1 MIPTFKSLE
10 QISTGYT
17 VFEKDQVLTHEQL
30 NSLADYADDQIRLTR
45 VRLLGTGIA
54 CGLRAYVSDDG
65 VAVSKGMGVTT
76 DGDII
81 TIERVTYFT
90 RFRQYDESFPAY
102 PGLYYDGDIASG
114 MMPAYELLTDDTDA
128 GTSWPLSEFPLREGR
143 GLTSMVVVLLM
154 ESYRK
159 DDDICSGTD
168 CDNLGKEAI
177 NRMRCILVDEE
188 GASQLMAN
196 LPGVN
201 SGLGAI
207 SPILPD
213 RPVLTSAVNSPSAIG
228 SLYRTACTSLHGKIM
243 TEFAWLSGSWRPYLD
258 EPYNPFP
265 ISSWTDKMESIR
277 SSFATNDIG
286 IQYYYDFLKD
296 IAETYNAM
304 RELLFG
310 NMTQCL
316 PNFAA
321 FPKHLLLGY
330 VIDGPPSDDFRTG
343 FYPSPITAHTDAERE
358 HAEFL
363 VGKLDMMIRNFAPP
377 AVGTTDIRITP
388 SSHEDVTLEERAIP
402 FYYPASSANR
412 LFDAWNFRLSRRG
425 RGALNYSYNAAAYA
439 SAGGVSDP
447 FRLQIGRFPFF
458 RIEGHLGKPVATAL
472 ARIKELIKTN
482 NVPIAVRAIMAGTNR
497 AQVTV
502 KPAMRSDALYSVH
515 RVLRQD
521 LANQLD
527 DVKLFSTAFNGKV
540 QAEPSTAVTSAEDC
554 DCPSIRLLSANSSA
568 DVVSRAAVVQDK
580 LVRNYT
586 AYAADTSWQT
596 SLKNTME
603 TAGQFKAS
611 LSAVVKTDF
620 ATPYDT
626 LISSTH
632 ATLLPLL
639 DQVIKQKEE
648 RADERLLLGTFIDR
662 NPGVEHFAGVVRG
675 GTFLLVYDATNT
687 VIADFMVP
695 YYLPEEEVEP
705 VDDLTLVKPAV
716 RPAYVIDSGIKVQ
729 PSRNTFINTKLD
741 AAVGQVTANVVGVMD
756 TKFAQHNAIVDGK
769 LIQQNAVVDGKIF
782 QQTASVDRKIQE
794 QDLKVSFQGDY
805 VNLFRDSVQML
816 GSTVPRADQLKS
828 ATPGTE
834 TPAINDPYLAM
845 RVDENV
851 MFAGKITVLQQLAS
865 DMTLDEETRW
875 KYIQEAQQT
884 EYMLVDSII
893 TILRYIVS
901 ARMSVIGDADGGRA
915 VAAIFPSLSSLSND
929 EAKENLRKGLD
940 EVIASTGDK
949 NIHTVCH
956 NMMNAI

>member
-1 MIPTFKSLE
+1 MIPIFKSLE

-54 CGLRAYVSDDG
+54 CGLRATIFDEG

-81 TIERVTYFT
+81 AMEQVTYFT
-90 RFRQYDESFPAY
+90 HYRVYDESFPAY
-102 PGLYYDGDIASG
+102 APFYSGDISNG
-114 MMPAYELLTDDTDA
+114 MVRAYELLTGDA
-128 GTSWPLSEFPLREGR
+128 GDGVSWPLSEFLPREGW
-143 GLTSMVVVLLM
+143 GLTNMVAVLLM
-154 ESYRK
+154 ESYLK

-177 NRMRCILVDEE
+177 SKVRCILVDYEIA
-188 GASQLMAN
+188 GQLMEN
-196 LPGVN
+196 MQTVN
-201 SGLGAI
+201 YGFRI
-207 SPILPD
+207 TNPILAD
-213 RPVLTSAVNSPSAIG
+213 RPVLTSAVNSPAAIG
-228 SLYRTACTSLHGKIM
+228 SLYRTTCTSLHGKIVA
-243 TEFAWLSGSWRPYLD
+243 EFNRLNSSGWPYLD
-258 EPYNPFP
+258 DLYEPAALSYWV
-265 ISSWTDKMESIR
+265 SLMEGIK
-277 SSFATNDIG
+277 SSFAANDTA

-296 IAETYNAM
+296 VAETYNALCD
-304 RELLFG
+304 LLFG
-310 NMTQCL
+310 DTTQCV
-316 PNFAA
+316 PGIAA
-321 FPKHLLLGY
+321 FPKHLMLGY
-330 VIDGPPSDDFRTG
+330 VIDGPPSDDYRTR
-343 FYPSPITAHTDAERE
+343 FYPSPITGHTAGERD
-358 HAEFL
+358 HAGFL
-363 VGKLDMMIRNFAPP
+363 VRKLDMMIRNFSSA
-377 AVGTTDIRITP
+377 ATAADIRITP
-388 SSHEDVTLEERAIP
+388 SSHEDVPLEERAIP
-402 FYYPASSANR
+402 FYYPANSSNR
-412 LFDAWNFRLSRRG
+412 LFDFWNFRLSERG

-439 SAGGVSDP
+439 SAGGISDP

-458 RIEGHLGKPVATAL
+458 RIEGHLGKQVTTAL
-472 ARIKELIKTN
+472 ARIKDLIKAN

-502 KPAMRSDALYSVH
+502 KPVMRSDALYSVH

-527 DVKLFSTAFNGKV
+527 DVKVFSNAFNVKV
-540 QAEPSTAVTSAEDC
+540 QAEPSTATTSVEDC

-568 DVVSRAAVVQDK
+568 DVVAKAAVVQDK

-586 AYAADTSWQT
+586 AYAADASWQT

-603 TAGQFKAS
+603 TAGQFKSS

-662 NPGVEHFAGVVRG
+662 NPGVEHFAGVSRG
-675 GTFLLVYDATNT
+675 GTFLLVYDSSNT

-716 RPAYVIDSGIKVQ
+716 RPTYVVDSGIKVQ
-729 PSRNTFINTKLD
+729 PSRNTFLNTKLD
-741 AAVGQVTANVVGVMD
+741 AAVGQVTASVVGVMD
-756 TKFAQHNAIVDGK
+756 TKFAQHNAVVDGK
-769 LIQQNAVVDGKIF
+769 LIQQNAVVDGKIL

-794 QDLKVSFQGDY
+794 QDLRVSFQGDY
-805 VNLFRDSVQML
+805 VGLFRDSVQML

-828 ATPGTE
+828 AAPGTE
-834 TPAINDPYLAM
+834 TSSISDPYLAM

-851 MFAGKITVLQQLAS
+851 MFAEKIAVLQELAS

-875 KYIQEAQQT
+875 RYTQEGQET
-884 EYMLVDSII
+884 EYELAESILL
-893 TILRYIVS
+893 ILRYIIS
-901 ARMSVIGDADGGRA
+901 AKMSVTGTGDGAQA
-915 VAAIFPSLSSLSND
+915 VAAIFRGLPQLSND
-929 EAKENLRKGLD
+929 EAKGQLRKGLD
-940 EVIASTGDK
+940 EVIRSTSDK
-949 NIHTVCH
+949 NIHTVCR
-956 NMMNAI
+956 NIASAI